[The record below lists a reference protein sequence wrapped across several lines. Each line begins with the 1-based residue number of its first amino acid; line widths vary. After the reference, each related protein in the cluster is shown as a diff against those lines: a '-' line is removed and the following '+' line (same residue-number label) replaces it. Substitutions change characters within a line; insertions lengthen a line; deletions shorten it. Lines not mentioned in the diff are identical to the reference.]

1 MLNALTFLTDL
12 GYYDSDISSKI
23 VSGLA
28 AGFGVSS
35 LLISLIIFILSIIG
49 LWKIFDKAGVPGWYS
64 LIPIANTYQLTK
76 IATGNGWLFLLMLI
90 PGLGLLAWY
99 ILIAVKLADAF
110 GISSTYHVHDTRT
123 WRCPVHRSA
132 INFKMTLF
140 RQNSTFSKVPVLC
153 ESMIQAFWLIA
164 AYPPP
169 SVFSGTPAPSH
180 H

>member
-110 GISSTYHVHDTRT
+110 GKGVG
-123 WRCPVHRSA
+123 
-132 INFKMTLF
+132 FKIGIFLVAPIMY
-140 RQNSTFSKVPVLC
+140 
-153 ESMIQAFWLIA
+153 MILGLGDAQYIG
-164 AYPPP
+164 PQ
-169 SVFSGTPAPSH
+169 
-180 H
+180 